1 MNALTVRTGLMFAV
15 LIFAVPTSHGQQ
27 ATEVYIPIGNSPGV
41 STTSSLR
48 GEIRRLD
55 YASRSIELLDR
66 GSMKTVHL
74 SDATRYYLDRSGYG
88 KKNETGNMQD
98 CKVGRLIEVHVSA
111 NGDVQWIKIK
121 VD

>member
-1 MNALTVRTGLMFAV
+1 MSALTVKSGLIFAV
-15 LIFAVPTSHGQQ
+15 LIFAVSTSHSQQ
-27 ATEVYIPIGNSPGV
+27 STEVYIPIGSSPGV

-55 YASRSIELLDR
+55 YTSRSIELLDR
-66 GSMKTVHL
+66 GSMRTVHV

-88 KKNETGNMQD
+88 KKSETGNMQD
-98 CKVGRLIEVHVSA
+98 CKVGRLIEVHVA
-111 NGDVQWIKIK
+111 ENGDVQWIKIQ